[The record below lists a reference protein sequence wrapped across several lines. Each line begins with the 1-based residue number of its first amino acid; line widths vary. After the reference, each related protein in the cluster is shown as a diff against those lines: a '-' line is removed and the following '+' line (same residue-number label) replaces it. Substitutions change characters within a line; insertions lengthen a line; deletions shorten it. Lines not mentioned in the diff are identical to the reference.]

1 MTNLDGVFRREWGP
15 AVAALARW
23 SGDFTVAEDAVQ
35 EAFAEAL
42 RAWPRDGV
50 PDNAGGWIVAVAR
63 NRALDRLRRESVRPG
78 KELAAV
84 VDDIRARTD
93 RVDVHPV
100 RDDELR
106 MIFTCAH
113 PALDPTSQLALTLR
127 LISGLT
133 VAEIARALLQ
143 SEAAVGQRITRA
155 KNKIRHANIPLR
167 VPPAELLPERTPHVL
182 ACIYSVFT
190 EGYWSTAGPSAIRDE
205 LCDEGVRLAGE
216 LCSLM
221 PDERDAHALA
231 ALVLL
236 HDSRRQTRVD
246 ADGALVPLDEQ
257 DRSRWDRGRI
267 TRGLDRLQL
276 AAGARGPYLPQAVIA
291 ALHATAPSWQ
301 ETDWA
306 AICVAYDRLIEHTHS
321 PVARANRALAI
332 GFRDGFTAGL
342 AALDEVADDPR
353 LARSN
358 TVASIRADLLRRAGR
373 RDEALRWYRV
383 ALDRNGSGPAR
394 EFLRRRVAECA
405 GHRLM
410 GHGSPVVLLR
420 RRRSPSGRIPSTTRG
435 RACRT
440 RGPCPRPRDRRQTE
454 LTAESSRLLVF
465 FARMAVRDGCPFGV
479 FRFEACTPLPTLR
492 AGLPLLR
499 RFVMRFANRNC
510 LRPKIAL
517 REARYRPI
525 RLSGITTE
533 VDLYLVPVCDRA
545 RRIAGCDLRHAND
558 VALISG
564 NSVSD
569 DSCHH
574 RCQACLTQ

>member
-1 MTNLDGVFRREWGP
+1 MSNLDGVFRREWGP

-35 EAFAEAL
+35 EAFSEAL

-50 PDNAGGWIVAVAR
+50 PDNAAGWIVTVAR

-106 MIFTCAH
+106 MMFTCAH

-133 VAEIARALLQ
+133 VTEIARALLQ

-205 LCDEGVRLAGE
+205 LCDEGVRLATE

-221 PDERDAHALA
+221 PGEPDAQALA

-257 DRSRWDRGRI
+257 ERSRWDRGRI
-267 TRGLDRLQL
+267 TRGLERLQL

-306 AICVAYDRLIEHTHS
+306 TICAAYDRLIENTHS

-358 TVASIRADLLRRAGR
+358 AVVSIRADLLRRAGR

-383 ALDRNGSGPAR
+383 ALDRNGSVPAR
-394 EFLRRRVAECA
+394 EFLRRRAAECA
-405 GHRLM
+405 N
-410 GHGSPVVLLR
+410 
-420 RRRSPSGRIPSTTRG
+420 
-435 RACRT
+435 
-440 RGPCPRPRDRRQTE
+440 
-454 LTAESSRLLVF
+454 AE
-465 FARMAVRDGCPFGV
+465 APGCP
-479 FRFEACTPLPTLR
+479 
-492 AGLPLLR
+492 
-499 RFVMRFANRNC
+499 
-510 LRPKIAL
+510 
-517 REARYRPI
+517 
-525 RLSGITTE
+525 
-533 VDLYLVPVCDRA
+533 
-545 RRIAGCDLRHAND
+545 
-558 VALISG
+558 
-564 NSVSD
+564 
-569 DSCHH
+569 
-574 RCQACLTQ
+574 

>member
-1 MTNLDGVFRREWGP
+1 MSNLDGVFRREWGP

-42 RAWPRDGV
+42 RAWPRHGV
-50 PDNAGGWIVAVAR
+50 PDNAGGWIVTVAR

-84 VDDIRARTD
+84 LDDIRARTD

-106 MIFTCAH
+106 MMFTCAH

-143 SEAAVGQRITRA
+143 SEVAVGQRITRA

-221 PDERDAHALA
+221 PDERDAQALTG
-231 ALVLL
+231 LVLL

-257 DRSRWDRGRI
+257 DRSRWDCGRI
-267 TRGLDRLQL
+267 ARGLDRLAR
-276 AAGARGPYLPQAVIA
+276 AAGATGPYLPQAVIA
-291 ALHATAPSWQ
+291 AIHATAPSWQ
-301 ETDWA
+301 QTDWA
-306 AICVAYDRLIEHTHS
+306 AICAAYDRLIEITDS
-321 PVARANRALAI
+321 PVARSNRALAI
-332 GFRDGFTAGL
+332 GFRDGFPAGL
-342 AALDEVADDPR
+342 TALDEVADDPR

-358 TVASIRADLLRRAGR
+358 TAASIRADLLRRAGR

-383 ALDRNGSGPAR
+383 ALDHNCSGPAR
-394 EFLRRRVAECA
+394 EFLRRRIAECA
-405 GHRLM
+405 
-410 GHGSPVVLLR
+410 
-420 RRRSPSGRIPSTTRG
+420 
-435 RACRT
+435 A
-440 RGPCPRPRDRRQTE
+440 DR
-454 LTAESSRLLVF
+454 
-465 FARMAVRDGCPFGV
+465 
-479 FRFEACTPLPTLR
+479 
-492 AGLPLLR
+492 
-499 RFVMRFANRNC
+499 
-510 LRPKIAL
+510 
-517 REARYRPI
+517 
-525 RLSGITTE
+525 
-533 VDLYLVPVCDRA
+533 
-545 RRIAGCDLRHAND
+545 
-558 VALISG
+558 
-564 NSVSD
+564 
-569 DSCHH
+569 
-574 RCQACLTQ
+574 